1 MLSTVARIVG
11 KFKRLFKGRG
21 EEERVEEPE
30 DEHVR
35 EAREEAIQRALQI
48 ASKQL
53 EPEKLVETARKDMS
67 KALDELREYFGF
79 EWMAVIDERGKP
91 IGMSGDG
98 SFDHELIDAIKRV
111 FETARDADTI
121 IVSSEEGS
129 NYLAVKVN
137 GSVAICETKTT
148 PSDADVFMLRSDLS
162 MVVESAKTPS
172 PTKEE
177 SEVPYVITDRQ
188 GLVVDSQ
195 GIREPDRAAAEI
207 SRLIDLLDDYMEV
220 HLEWVK
226 LGTKSGKTLA
236 VKPYKDVLIAF
247 VVESDPEE
255 VDEKCEK
262 IAKSLTSKLE
272 LLIGHAAESSGSKAE
287 SPNEG

>member
-1 MLSTVARIVG
+1 MARIVG
-11 KFKRLFKGRG
+11 KFKRLFRRG
-21 EEERVEEPE
+21 GEEEERVEEPE
-30 DEHVR
+30 DEHAR

-121 IVSSEEGS
+121 IVSSEESS

-137 GSVAICETKTT
+137 GSVAICETRTT

-162 MVVESAKTPS
+162 MVVESAKVPS
-172 PTKEE
+172 PAEE
-177 SEVPYVITDRQ
+177 ETEVPYVIVDRQ

-255 VDEKCEK
+255 VDEKCER
-262 IAKSLTSKLE
+262 IAKSLMSKLE
-272 LLIGHAAESSGSKAE
+272 FLIGRTTESSESKAE

>member
-1 MLSTVARIVG
+1 MARIVG
-11 KFKRLFKGRG
+11 KFKRLFRRGG

-30 DEHVR
+30 DEHAR

-137 GSVAICETKTT
+137 GSVAICETRTT

-162 MVVESAKTPS
+162 MIVESAKVPS
-172 PTKEE
+172 PAEE
-177 SEVPYVITDRQ
+177 ETEIPYVITDRQ

-207 SRLIDLLDDYMEV
+207 SRLVDLLDDYMEV

-255 VDEKCEK
+255 VDEKCER

-272 LLIGHAAESSGSKAE
+272 FLIGHTTESSESKAE

>member
-1 MLSTVARIVG
+1 MARIVG
-11 KFKRLFKGRG
+11 KFKRLFKRGG

-30 DEHVR
+30 DEYAR

-121 IVSSEEGS
+121 IVSSEESS

-137 GSVAICETKTT
+137 GSVAICETRTT

-162 MVVESAKTPS
+162 MVVESAKVPS
-172 PTKEE
+172 PAEE
-177 SEVPYVITDRQ
+177 ETEVPYVIVDRQ

-255 VDEKCEK
+255 VDEKCER
-262 IAKSLTSKLE
+262 IAKSLMSKLE
-272 LLIGHAAESSGSKAE
+272 FLIGRTTESSESKAE